1 MIQSLNLRAKEMDN
15 HIQKEAGMTKRRR
28 MVIILVYISVIYIV
42 FSNQI
47 PCIITSRCGIGYAML
62 L

>member
-15 HIQKEAGMTKRRR
+15 HIQKEAGMSKRRR
-28 MVIILVYISVIYIV
+28 IVIILVYISVIYIE

-47 PCIITSRCGIGYAML
+47 PCLITSRCGIGYAML

>member
-15 HIQKEAGMTKRRR
+15 PIQKEAGMSKRRR
-28 MVIILVYISVIYIV
+28 MVIILVYISVIYIG

-47 PCIITSRCGIGYAML
+47 PCLIISRCGIGYAML

>member
-28 MVIILVYISVIYIV
+28 MVIILVYISVIYIES
-42 FSNQI
+42 SNQI
-47 PCIITSRCGIGYAML
+47 PCFITSRCGIGYAML